1 MEITI
6 ELIEKVLDATD
17 ADYKVVKQALLDA
30 DGDADAAIAAIKE
43 AQAAKEA
50 EEAAAREAAEA
61 AAKEAEEAAA
71 REAEEA
77 GQTEAAQEDVGSESE
92 ADPDAETRAA
102 GPEAENQEEAKE
114 GDWTTDWTTDKF
126 ADDMVE
132 KLKKRVKEGN
142 VDQIVVTKDDKT
154 ILSIPVN
161 VGIVG
166 GLIGFA
172 LIPWAVI
179 FGALAAYGL
188 NCKVKIV
195 TSDGKD
201 EEL

>member
-6 ELIEKVLDATD
+6 ELIEKVLDATN
-17 ADYKVVKQALLDA
+17 ADYRVVKQALIDA

-43 AQAAKEA
+43 AEAQAAAQTETDTA
-50 EEAAAREAAEA
+50 DQAAEA
-61 AAKEAEEAAA
+61 DQTSSEDDSQTHEGTDNQKNEE
-71 REAEEA
+71 EF
-77 GQTEAAQEDVGSESE
+77 
-92 ADPDAETRAA
+92 
-102 GPEAENQEEAKE
+102 
-114 GDWTTDWTTDKF
+114 DWTTDWTTDQF

-132 KLKKRVKEGN
+132 KIKKRVKEGN
-142 VDQIVVTKDDKT
+142 VSHIVITKDDKT
-154 ILSIPVN
+154 ILDIPVN
-161 VGIVG
+161 VGILG
-166 GLIGFA
+166 GLLGLA
-172 LIPWAVI
+172 LIPWALI

>member
-6 ELIEKVLDATD
+6 ELIEKVLDATN
-17 ADYKVVKQALLDA
+17 ADYRIVKQALIDA
-30 DGDADAAIAAIKE
+30 EGDADAAIAAIQEAE
-43 AQAAKEA
+43 AQAEKEA
-50 EEAAAREAAEA
+50 
-61 AAKEAEEAAA
+61 
-71 REAEEA
+71 A
-77 GQTEAAQEDVGSESE
+77 GQTGAEAGSEDTGDNRTSTEDDDPAREE
-92 ADPDAETRAA
+92 ADD
-102 GPEAENQEEAKE
+102 QKKEEE
-114 GDWTTDWTTDKF
+114 FDWTTDWTTDQF

-142 VDQIVVTKDDKT
+142 VDHIVITKDDKT
-154 ILSIPVN
+154 LIDIPVN

-166 GLIGFA
+166 GLLGIA
-172 LIPWAVI
+172 LVPWALI

>member
-6 ELIEKVLDATD
+6 ELIEKVLDATN
-17 ADYKVVKQALLDA
+17 ADYKIVKQALIDA
-30 DGDADAAIAAIKE
+30 EGDADAAIAAIKE
-43 AQAAKEA
+43 TEVQAEKKAA
-50 EEAAAREAAEA
+50 EETAA
-61 AAKEAEEAAA
+61 
-71 REAEEA
+71 
-77 GQTEAAQEDVGSESE
+77 QTEDGTTDQASAADDDSQTQEG
-92 ADPDAETRAA
+92 ADDQKNADEFDWTI
-102 GPEAENQEEAKE
+102 
-114 GDWTTDWTTDKF
+114 DWTTDQF

-142 VDQIVVTKDDKT
+142 VDHIVITKDDKT
-154 ILSIPVN
+154 LIDIPVN

-166 GLIGFA
+166 GLLGIA
-172 LIPWAVI
+172 LVPWALI

>member
-17 ADYKVVKQALLDA
+17 ADYRVVKQALMDA
-30 DGDADAAIAAIKE
+30 DGDADAAIAAIR
-43 AQAAKEA
+43 
-50 EEAAAREAAEA
+50 EAAAAAPD
-61 AAKEAEEAAA
+61 EAETKATEADAQDA
-71 REAEEA
+71 QADTESQEEASDKEEA
-77 GQTEAAQEDVGSESE
+77 GKE
-92 ADPDAETRAA
+92 
-102 GPEAENQEEAKE
+102 EEAKE
-114 GDWTTDWTTDKF
+114 FDWTTDWTTDEF
-126 ADDMVE
+126 ADDMIE

-142 VDQIVVTKDDKT
+142 VDHILVTKDDKT
-154 ILSIPVN
+154 LLNIPVN

-172 LIPWAVI
+172 LIPWALI
-179 FGALAAYGL
+179 FAALAAYGL

>member
-6 ELIEKVLDATD
+6 ELIEKVLDATN
-17 ADYKVVKQALLDA
+17 ADYRVVKQALIDT
-30 DGDADAAIAAIKE
+30 DGDADAAIAAIREAE
-43 AQAAKEA
+43 AQAA
-50 EEAAAREAAEA
+50 AA
-61 AAKEAEEAAA
+61 
-71 REAEEA
+71 
-77 GQTEAAQEDVGSESE
+77 QTEAKTEEQTAE
-92 ADPDAETRAA
+92 ADQTSTEDDSQTRE
-102 GPEAENQEEAKE
+102 GTDDQKKEEE
-114 GDWTTDWTTDKF
+114 FDWTTDWTTDQF

-142 VDQIVVTKDDKT
+142 VSHIVITKDDKT
-154 ILSIPVN
+154 ILDIPVN

-166 GLIGFA
+166 GLLGLA
-172 LIPWAVI
+172 LVPWALI

-195 TSDGKD
+195 NADGED